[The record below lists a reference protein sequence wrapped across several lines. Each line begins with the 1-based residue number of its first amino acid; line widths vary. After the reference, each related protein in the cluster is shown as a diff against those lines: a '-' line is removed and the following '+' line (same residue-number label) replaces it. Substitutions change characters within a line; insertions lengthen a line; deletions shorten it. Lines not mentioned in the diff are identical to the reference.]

1 VKTLNN
7 SNYDNLHGGGDFSY
21 AYVIMHKY
29 FGKKQKMQKI
39 NQMSKKEE
47 SFSLMPFQNGFC
59 SFQNSYVIYYLI
71 KCII

>member
-29 FGKKQKMQKI
+29 FGKKKMQKI